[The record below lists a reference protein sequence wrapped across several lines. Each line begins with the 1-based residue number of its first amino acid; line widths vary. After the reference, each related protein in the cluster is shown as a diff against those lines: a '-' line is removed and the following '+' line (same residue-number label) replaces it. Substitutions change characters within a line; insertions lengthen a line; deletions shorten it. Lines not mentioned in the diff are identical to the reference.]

1 LTDTSRFGLRARLL
15 LTSTLVLGLGLGL
28 TGWVLDRSFT
38 ASVLA
43 GAEEQMKLLTYSLLG
58 AADEEGATL
67 RFPSAPLERRLDQP
81 QSGLYATVSD
91 ASGALIWESP
101 SLRYGRNASIHLARA
116 PADSKMKPGTFLFRQ
131 SGAQFE
137 MFYRVIW
144 ETEGDQIFTFRVI
157 ADQAPFRL
165 VIASFRR
172 TLMLG
177 LAAVVAALMGA
188 QAFAVAWGL
197 RPVAQM
203 ASRVEAIEAGR
214 RERMGE
220 AYPPELVGLARNID
234 RFIDHE
240 IDSRD
245 RYRKAMD
252 DLAHS
257 LKTPLAVLRN
267 ALASERV
274 DDFKLLREQL
284 DRMETTVSHQLSRAM
299 AARPV
304 VLAGRSA
311 PGPIADRL
319 TKALQTAY
327 NDKGVVVEQRIRPD
341 IFVRC
346 DERDLMEMLGN
357 LIENAFKYCKSK
369 ITIDAEPGAMVK
381 LFIDDDGPG
390 VPAEQRVEVLA
401 RGARGDTAHAG
412 HGIGLAVVVE
422 LAASYGG
429 GLAIEESSLGG
440 ARVVLDLPGGP
451 APGSA

>member
-1 LTDTSRFGLRARLL
+1 MTRRSRIGLRARLL

-28 TGWVLDRSFT
+28 TGWVLDRSFS
-38 ASVLA
+38 ASVVA
-43 GAEEQMKLLTYSLLG
+43 GAQEQLKLLTYSLLG
-58 AADEEGATL
+58 AADEDGATL
-67 RFPSAPLERRLDQP
+67 RFPSTPLEPRLDQP

-91 ASGALIWESP
+91 ASGALIWRSA
-101 SLRYGRNASIHLARA
+101 SLQFGRDAAILLPA
-116 PADSKMKPGTFLFRQ
+116 PADMNLKPGAFVFRETDN
-131 SGAQFE
+131 QFE

-157 ADQAPFRL
+157 ADRAPFR
-165 VIASFRR
+165 VAVAGFRR

-188 QAFAVAWGL
+188 QVLAVAWAL

-203 ASRVEAIEAGR
+203 ATRVEAIEAGR
-214 RERMGE
+214 RERME
-220 AYPPELVGLARNID
+220 EDYPPELLVLARNID

-240 IDSRD
+240 IDSRE

-267 ALASERV
+267 ALSSGRV
-274 DDFKLLREQL
+274 EDLNLLREQL

-304 VLAGRSA
+304 ILAGRIAVA
-311 PGPIADRL
+311 PVARRL
-319 TKALQTAY
+319 IKALQTAY
-327 NDKGVVVEQRIRPD
+327 RGKGIVVEERIAD
-341 IFVRC
+341 DVFVRC

-357 LIENAFKYCKSK
+357 LIENAFKYCHSR
-369 ITIDAEPGAMVK
+369 IAINAESGAAMVR
-381 LFIDDDGPG
+381 FVIDDDGPG
-390 VPAEQRVEVLA
+390 VAVEQRVQVLA
-401 RGARGDTAHAG
+401 RGARGDTGQAG

-422 LAASYGG
+422 LASSYRGA
-429 GLAIEESSLGG
+429 LAIEESPWGG
-440 ARVVLDLPGGP
+440 ARVVFELPVALG
-451 APGSA
+451 

>member
-1 LTDTSRFGLRARLL
+1 LAGTSRIGLRARLL

-38 ASVLA
+38 ASVVA
-43 GAEEQMKLLTYSLLG
+43 GAEEQLKLLTYSLLG
-58 AADEEGATL
+58 AADEDGATL
-67 RFPSAPLERRLDQP
+67 RFPSTPPEPRLDQP

-101 SLRYGRNASIHLARA
+101 SLRYGRGASIQLARP
-116 PADSKMKPGTFLFRQ
+116 PADRKMKPGTFLFRE

-157 ADQAPFRL
+157 ADRAPFRL
-165 VIASFRR
+165 AIASFRR

-203 ASRVEAIEAGR
+203 AARVEAIEAGR
-214 RERMGE
+214 RERME
-220 AYPPELVGLARNID
+220 EDYPPELLGLARNID

-240 IDSRD
+240 INSRD

-267 ALASERV
+267 ALSSGRV
-274 DDFKLLREQL
+274 DDLKLLGEQL

-304 VLAGRSA
+304 VLAGRTA

-319 TKALQTAY
+319 IKALQTAY
-327 NDKGVVVEQRIRPD
+327 RGKGVVVEQRVKPD
-341 IFVRC
+341 VFVRC

-369 ITIDAEPGAMVK
+369 ITVDAVPGAMVR
-381 LFIDDDGPG
+381 FVIDDDGPG
-390 VPAEQRVEVLA
+390 VPPEQRIEVLA
-401 RGARGDTAHAG
+401 RGARGDTAQAG

-422 LAASYGG
+422 LASSYRG
-429 GLAIEESSLGG
+429 GLAIEESPLGG
-440 ARVVLDLPGGP
+440 ARIVLDLPGGP

>member
-1 LTDTSRFGLRARLL
+1 MAQRSRIGLRARLL

-38 ASVLA
+38 ASVVA
-43 GAEEQMKLLTYSLLG
+43 GAEEQLKLLTYSLLG
-58 AADEEGATL
+58 AADEDGTTL
-67 RFPSAPLERRLDQP
+67 RFPSTPLEPRLDQP

-91 ASGALIWESP
+91 ATGGLIWQSP
-101 SLRYGRNASIHLARA
+101 SLQFGRHASIHLPR
-116 PADSKMKPGTFLFRQ
+116 PPSDKKMVPGTFLFRETD
-131 SGAQFE
+131 GQFE

-165 VIASFRR
+165 AIAGFRR

-214 RERMGE
+214 RERMDE
-220 AYPPELVGLARNID
+220 DYPPELLGLARNID

-240 IDSRD
+240 ISSRD

-267 ALASERV
+267 ALASGRI
-274 DDFKLLREQL
+274 DDLKLLREQL

-304 VLAGRSA
+304 VLAGRCA
-311 PGPIADRL
+311 PAPIAERL
-319 TKALQTAY
+319 IKALQTAY
-327 NDKGVVVEQRIRPD
+327 IGKNVVVEQHIAQD
-341 IFVRC
+341 VFVRC

-357 LIENAFKYCKSK
+357 LIENAFKYCNSK
-369 ITIDAEPGAMVK
+369 ITIAAESAGGIIR
-381 LFIDDDGPG
+381 LLIDDDGPG
-390 VPAEQRVEVLA
+390 VPPEHRVQVLE
-401 RGARGDTAHAG
+401 RGARGDTVQAG

-422 LAASYGG
+422 LASSYRGA
-429 GLAIEESSLGG
+429 LAIEASPLGG
-440 ARVVLDLPGGP
+440 ARVVLDLPG
-451 APGSA
+451 AV